1 MEIKP
6 DLVITAVGF
15 GSYKIGPF
23 VVFTATVLNSLR
35 VLSLSLS
42 LSPSLKVH
50 NNHSVTASTVLLVV
64 LPHTTQHNTALL
76 SKTLSFFSHA
86 VSFLTETF
94 VDRRK

>member
-42 LSPSLKVH
+42 KFTTITQ
-50 NNHSVTASTVLLVV
+50 HSATASTVLLVV